1 MGVGD
6 MRVLNLLFILV
17 TLKIRIAMLLF
28 LMAVWAGAWLFCKVA
43 GINVA
48 GGLPVSVST
57 DSHA

>member
-1 MGVGD
+1 

-48 GGLPVSVST
+48 GGSPVSVST